1 MTSKPPRLVD
11 AEDALPADRFADIR
25 DVLAG
30 LTPRERML
38 MVAERMF
45 ADEGLGAVSVRGITA
60 AAQVNLASLHYHF
73 GSKEG
78 LLEAIFEA
86 RAKPIADERMR
97 MLEDCGAG
105 PGRPPLLEQILTA
118 FLHPALTLGVEPRF
132 GGPAFARLRARLGIE
147 SEKVSRRI
155 LSRAFDE
162 SSRAFLAALG
172 TALPELPA
180 HELAW
185 RFHFLLGTMVYTMA
199 DSGRIQ
205 SLTHNALNPREG
217 EQTLAHLIP
226 FLAAGFRAPVVAEI
240 AAPDSVAER
249 TSKPA

>member
-1 MTSKPPRLVD
+1 MSTEPPRLVE
-11 AEDALPADRFADIR
+11 AGAQEQEDRFADIR
-25 DVLAG
+25 AVLAG

-38 MVAERMF
+38 VVAERLF
-45 ADEGLGAVSVRGITA
+45 ADEGLAAVSVRGITA

-97 MLEDCGAG
+97 RLAECAEA
-105 PGRPPLLEQILTA
+105 PGRPPLLEQLLFA
-118 FLHPALTLGVEPRF
+118 FLHPALTLGLEPRF
-132 GGPAFARLRARLGIE
+132 GGPAFARLRARLGSE

-155 LSRAFDE
+155 LSKAFDE
-162 SSRAFLAALG
+162 SSKAFMAAMQAALPD
-172 TALPELPA
+172 LPRGEF
-180 HELAW
+180 AW

-205 SLTHNALNPREG
+205 SLTGNACDPADGRAALD
-217 EQTLAHLIP
+217 HLIP
-226 FLAAGFRAPVVAEI
+226 FLAAGFRAPSIVGSG
-240 AAPDSVAER
+240 AAP
-249 TSKPA
+249 

>member
-1 MTSKPPRLVD
+1 MSTEPPRLVEVD
-11 AEDALPADRFADIR
+11 ETQPQDRFADIR
-25 DVLAG
+25 SVLAG

-45 ADEGLGAVSVRGITA
+45 ADEGLAAVSVRGITA

-97 MLEDCGAG
+97 MLGECHAAPD
-105 PGRPPLLEQILTA
+105 RSPLLEQLLTA
-118 FLHPALTLGVEPRF
+118 FLYPALTLGVEPRF
-132 GGPAFARLRARLGIE
+132 GGPAFARLRARLGSE
-147 SEKVSRRI
+147 SEKVSKRI
-155 LSRAFDE
+155 LSKAFDE
-162 SSRAFLAALG
+162 SSKAFMAALAD
-172 TALPELPA
+172 ALPDLPRA
-180 HELAW
+180 ELAW

-205 SLTHNALNPREG
+205 SLTSNACDPSDGRG
-217 EQTLAHLIP
+217 ALAHLIP
-226 FLAAGFRAPVVAEI
+226 FLAAGFRAPSI
-240 AAPDSVAER
+240 ADDAPSLAGKAGD
-249 TSKPA
+249 